1 MSIGT
6 FFKNL
11 FGSATVKSIETFAL
25 TETQKAVAA
34 LAKSAIGQNIAADI
48 AALTSS
54 SLTGPEKFEQVVS
67 TTLPMLANML
77 SASGRQT
84 ALSEVEDIG
93 RALVQTIFNDTKSTK
108 AASIAMLISLIES
121 NDMLTNAAVKAA
133 RPRSRAY
140 KMFDERGLHLHV
152 APSGRAT

>member
-6 FFKNL
+6 FIKNL

-34 LAKSAIGQNIAADI
+34 LAKSSIGQNIAADI
-48 AALTSS
+48 AALTDS
-54 SLTGPEKFEQVVS
+54 SLAGAEKFEQVVT

-84 ALSEVEDIG
+84 ALAEVEDLG
-93 RALVQTIFNDTKSTK
+93 RALVQQIYNDTKSTK
-108 AASIAMLISLIES
+108 AGSIATLIL
-121 NDMLTNAAVKAA
+121 
-133 RPRSRAY
+133 
-140 KMFDERGLHLHV
+140 GLL
-152 APSGRAT
+152 GIK